1 MNDIILLYVRKGL
14 FLCFF
19 GLSLRQNHE
28 YRMNTKLT
36 KRGTYNDELG
46 GEYSVDGKTLYHFRQ
61 VIPDMELYKVQDG
74 CEVIGR
80 MAFKNSSLKEIVL
93 PESVTIIRDQAF
105 FGCSRLRRMNIPR
118 SLRAFETE
126 HTPFPSS
133 FSDLYGESDCYQNRN
148 GILYNSDMG
157 ELLLCYKDRVK
168 VEVPQTVKRIASQAF
183 INRLGMKEIILPD
196 GLETV
201 GDAAFMGCTALTTLT
216 IPHTVTAVG
225 KRLCWGCH
233 SLQKVILPQ
242 SIKEVPQFAFFSC
255 DLREVSLPEGIK
267 KIGEH
272 AFGANFALT
281 RIQLPNTVRSIGASA
296 FEKCESL
303 EDVHLPERIVSIER
317 SVFEDCRSLR
327 TVNIPSSVH
336 RIKSRAFSGI
346 KNLTVNINKGQ
357 TIIISDD
364 AFDSEDCLT
373 ILE

>member
-1 MNDIILLYVRKGL
+1 MK
-14 FLCFF
+14 
-19 GLSLRQNHE
+19 
-28 YRMNTKLT
+28 TKIT
-36 KRGTYNDELG
+36 NRGTYIDEHG
-46 GEYSVDGKTLYHFRQ
+46 GEYSSDGKTLYHFRQ

-105 FGCSRLRRMNIPR
+105 FGCSRFRRMNIPR

-272 AFGANFALT
+272 AFGANFT
-281 RIQLPNTVRSIGASA
+281 MKSVFMPNSVRSIGMSA

-303 EDVHLPERIVSIER
+303 EDIHLPERLNTIDISTFNGCKALRCIDIPT
-317 SVFEDCRSLR
+317 SVQ
-327 TVNIPSSVH
+327 
-336 RIKSRAFSGI
+336 RIKSRAFCGI
-346 KNLTVNINKGQ
+346 RDLKINIKKGQ

-364 AFDSEDCLT
+364 AFNSEDCLT

>member
-1 MNDIILLYVRKGL
+1 
-14 FLCFF
+14 
-19 GLSLRQNHE
+19 
-28 YRMNTKLT
+28 MNTKLT
-36 KRGTYNDELG
+36 KRGTYIDELG

-61 VIPDMELYKVQDG
+61 TSPDMEVYKVQDG

-80 MAFKNSSLKEIVL
+80 MAFKNCSLTEIQL
-93 PESVTIIRDQAF
+93 PDSVTVIRDQAF
-105 FGCSRLRRMNIPR
+105 FGCSKLRRMNIPR
-118 SLRAFETE
+118 SLKVFEME
-126 HTPFPSS
+126 HSPFPSS
-133 FSDLYGESDCYQNRN
+133 FSDLNGESVHYLNRD
-148 GILYNSDMG
+148 GILFNSDMS
-157 ELLLCYKDRVK
+157 ELLLCYEDRVR
-168 VEVPQTVKRIASQAF
+168 VEVPQTVKRIAPQAF
-183 INRLGMKEIILPD
+183 ANRLSLKEIILPD
-196 GLETV
+196 GLETIN
-201 GDAAFMGCTALTTLT
+201 DAAFMGCVALTTLT
-216 IPHTVTAVG
+216 IPQTVTNFG
-225 KRLCWGCH
+225 KRCCWGCH
-233 SLQKVILPQ
+233 SLQEIALPH
-242 SIKEVPQFAFFSC
+242 SIKEIPPFAFFSC
-255 DLREVSLPEGIK
+255 GLRKVVLADGLK

-303 EDVHLPERIVSIER
+303 EDVYLPERIVSIER
-317 SVFEDCRSLR
+317 SVYEDCRSLR